1 MPTNR
6 RPWIR
11 PELIAAFNLY
21 CRLPFGKIGHRN
33 PQIIELANLIHR
45 TPSAVGL
52 KLSNFASFDPVLQQR
67 GIKGMANAA
76 RADREIFEEFY
87 TSQEELAFES
97 EKVLAQYEQQTI
109 EHKYQNE
116 LPELAHMVGEER
128 TSYVKTRVNQHFFRE
143 MVLSNYNSSC
153 AITGINISS
162 LLVASHIKPWA
173 ADQQQ
178 RLNPANGICLS
189 SLYDKAFD
197 RGLLTIDTDY
207 KIVLSGQV
215 KEYTTQSFYATH
227 FGMVEHQSIA
237 LPGKYLPNAE
247 FLEWHRENVFE
258 R

>member
-1 MPTNR
+1 MTR
-6 RPWIR
+6 RPWTR

-21 CRLPFGKIGHRN
+21 CRLPFGKIHKGNRMVV
-33 PQIIELANLIHR
+33 ELANLINR

-109 EHKYQNE
+109 EQKYHLE
-116 LPELAHMVGEER
+116 LPDLKYVAGEER

-153 AITGINISS
+153 AITGISIPA

-189 SLYDKAFD
+189 ALYDKAFD
-197 RGLLTIDTDY
+197 RGLLTIDTGY
-207 KIVLSGQV
+207 KVVLSQQV
-215 KEYTTQSFYATH
+215 KEYSTKDFYSTH
-227 FGMVEHQSIA
+227 FGEVANQSIL

-247 FLEWHRENVFE
+247 FLEWHRENIFE
-258 R
+258 Q